1 MSKKYD
7 TDEDFNE
14 FDEGTFQEISKIER
28 EYESSQP
35 RLSKRRQLED
45 LIEARRLEE
54 EIDDFPDHIFEIDWQ
69 QKCWDILYL
78 LYFDADS
85 HVFV

>member
-54 EIDDFPDHIFEIDWQ
+54 EIDDFQH
-69 QKCWDILYL
+69 
-78 LYFDADS
+78 YFK
-85 HVFV
+85 HKNRGLHNKRNK